1 MNICFKKLYKVAS
14 ILDLVDCTAKAIK
27 IRKVNSQT
35 FSAKLNYN
43 AFHLMKKKS
52 SSNKKHKVVKLNAID
67 VVSNEEKDVRMF
79 KLQAKIISKENA
91 ECEMRNEVEM
101 VSSLVV
107 ESKSKENAECEMRNE
122 VEMVSSLV
130 VESKSKENAECEMR
144 NEVEM
149 VSPLVVESKSKEN
162 AECEMRNEVEMVI
175 PLVVE
180 SKSKLKSKEHCRATK
195 IDEYYDSIE
204 NRENI
209 VGNQKNISVSDS
221 LQGNK
226 EYDES
231 CKLNLVKTCLPIIVE
246 DYFVSE
252 DMEKGNIIFLKKI
265 NLS

>member
-79 KLQAKIISKENA
+79 KLQAKII
-91 ECEMRNEVEM
+91 
-101 VSSLVV
+101 
-107 ESKSKENAECEMRNE
+107 
-122 VEMVSSLV
+122 
-130 VESKSKENAECEMR
+130 
-144 NEVEM
+144 
-149 VSPLVVESKSKEN
+149 SKEN

-252 DMEKGNIIFLKKI
+252 DMEKGNIIF
-265 NLS
+265 